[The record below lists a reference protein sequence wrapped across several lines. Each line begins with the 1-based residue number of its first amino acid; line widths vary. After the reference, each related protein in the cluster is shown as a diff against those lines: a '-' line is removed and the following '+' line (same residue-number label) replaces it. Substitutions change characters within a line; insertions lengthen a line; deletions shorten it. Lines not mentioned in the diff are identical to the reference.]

1 MATIGGL
8 NGFNNLLYAT
18 KKRFISEALER
29 NAGHVPLD
37 LSYKEPSRPTEVLN
51 APRAQ
56 INGKYGDLLYMP
68 TIQRSRIDL
77 NHTAGFDP
85 TILNAVRNKYVDVS
99 GVLIPNK
106 ELRKKPDTNTT
117 VHPFVPYG
125 IVK

>member
-1 MATIGGL
+1 MATIGSL
-8 NGFNNLLYAT
+8 NGFNNLLYST
-18 KKRFISEALER
+18 KKRVIADALEH

-37 LSYKEPSRPTEVLN
+37 LSYKQPSRPTEVLN

-56 INGKYGDLLYMP
+56 INGKYRDLFYMP
-68 TIQRSRIDL
+68 TILQSRIDL
-77 NHTAGFDP
+77 NHTSGYDP

-106 ELRKKPDTNTT
+106 ELQMKTDTNMT
-117 VHPFVPYG
+117 VHPFVSYG